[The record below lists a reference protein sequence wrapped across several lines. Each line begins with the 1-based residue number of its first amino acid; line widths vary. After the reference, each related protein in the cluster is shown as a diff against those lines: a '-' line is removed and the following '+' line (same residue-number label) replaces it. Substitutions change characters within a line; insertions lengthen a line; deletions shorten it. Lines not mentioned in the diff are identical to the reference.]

1 MFYGISNENWEGNCE
16 EYELESH
23 GVSCSYNIGSRLVDV
38 DSPSYSSLE
47 VDFPRDSGAVL
58 IPFGQFYNDKDI
70 LRNRQRNREGYCEEY
85 ELKSHGASCSY
96 TIGSRV
102 VDVDSSR
109 RLDFP
114 RDSGGALNKNIA
126 FSRPYNDKDILR
138 NQQRESGGILRG
150 I

>member
-58 IPFGQFYNDKDI
+58 IHFTMTRTFYGIGNEIGRDI
-70 LRNRQRNREGYCEEY
+70 ARNMNSKVTVRHVLTLLVRELLTSIHHGGWTFCATAEEH
-85 ELKSHGASCSY
+85 L
-96 TIGSRV
+96 
-102 VDVDSSR
+102 
-109 RLDFP
+109 
-114 RDSGGALNKNIA
+114 
-126 FSRPYNDKDILR
+126 
-138 NQQRESGGILRG
+138 
-150 I
+150 